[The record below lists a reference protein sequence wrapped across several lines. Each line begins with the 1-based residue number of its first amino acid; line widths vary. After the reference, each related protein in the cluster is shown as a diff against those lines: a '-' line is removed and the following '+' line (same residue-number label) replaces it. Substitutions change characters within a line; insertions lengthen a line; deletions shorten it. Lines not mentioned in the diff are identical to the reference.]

1 MSTDFKGKVIAITGA
16 ASGIAFATSKLL
28 AERGAI
34 LAMADRNEK
43 LLDTA
48 VSELKSSGATV
59 TGSVLD
65 VRDAAAV
72 ESWIQATVKEH
83 GKLDGAANL
92 AGVIGPT
99 IGITG
104 IEDIPLSEFD
114 FIIDVNLKGVFNCLR
129 AELKAMHE
137 KIKAGDQK
145 LGSIVNAASIAGL
158 TAMSKNPAYIT
169 SKHAVVGLTRAAAKE
184 CGGGG
189 VRVNAIAPGVI
200 DTPMVR
206 GAGSTEGSMDG
217 AIRMTPMHRIG
228 QPEEVAEVI
237 CWLLCERSSYV
248 TGIVHPVDGG
258 WTA

>member
-1 MSTDFKGKVIAITGA
+1 MIL
-16 ASGIAFATSKLL
+16 TSSL
-28 AERGAI
+28 
-34 LAMADRNEK
+34 
-43 LLDTA
+43 
-48 VSELKSSGATV
+48 
-59 TGSVLD
+59 VLD

-158 TAMSKNPAYIT
+158 TAMPKNPAYIT

-189 VRVNAIAPGVI
+189 VRVNAIAP
-200 DTPMVR
+200 
-206 GAGSTEGSMDG
+206 
-217 AIRMTPMHRIG
+217 
-228 QPEEVAEVI
+228 
-237 CWLLCERSSYV
+237 
-248 TGIVHPVDGG
+248 
-258 WTA
+258 